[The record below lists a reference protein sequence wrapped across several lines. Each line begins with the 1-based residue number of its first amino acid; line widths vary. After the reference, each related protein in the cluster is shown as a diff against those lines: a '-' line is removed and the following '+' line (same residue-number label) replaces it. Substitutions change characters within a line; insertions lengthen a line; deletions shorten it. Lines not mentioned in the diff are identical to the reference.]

1 MVKWIKSY
9 GQIRQMGY
17 SIVILLRR
25 SLELKDGY
33 LKSGY
38 WSGFQVTFPDMLY
51 QLIEYLRSNCYKE
64 RLAKWGFNGDLLC
77 QFCKSRNESKEH
89 HFLLPFPRRIF
100 QPFLEGTC
108 MTKGWDAGKLK
119 FSKLQIS
126 FVEIK
131 RREYEIDVESVNEMR
146 AEHEDYIVQPDSLC
160 PRRKPL
166 AAKSVLLT
174 IKHCMLQR
182 ALVEYI

>member
-38 WSGFQVTFPDMLY
+38 WSGFRVTFPDMLY

-77 QFCKSRNESKEH
+77 SARVEMSLKST
-89 HFLLPFPRRIF
+89 IF
-100 QPFLEGTC
+100 YCPSLEGF
-108 MTKGWDAGKLK
+108 
-119 FSKLQIS
+119 FSHS
-126 FVEIK
+126 
-131 RREYEIDVESVNEMR
+131 
-146 AEHEDYIVQPDSLC
+146 
-160 PRRKPL
+160 
-166 AAKSVLLT
+166 
-174 IKHCMLQR
+174 
-182 ALVEYI
+182 